1 MNLPRSVYPFAT
13 LGFLLL
19 TWSVSVWLFDVPS
32 YVMPSPIAVFKAAVA
47 HSSTLIPALGYTLTE
62 VLLGFSLSVVV
73 GGLIAVAIVSSDLL
87 DRSVYPLLVALQI
100 VPKVAIAPLFAIWFG
115 FGMLPKVLMAFLIA
129 FFPMVINTAMGLR
142 GIELS
147 KLHLARSMGATRLQ
161 TFFKIRLPHAMPSI
175 FTGLKLSITS
185 AMIGAIVGE
194 FIGSDEGIGRV
205 LLIANGN
212 LQTDLLFAA
221 VVLLSLAGVVLFLII
236 EAIERVTL
244 SWHVSQRSRSM
255 AVA

>member
-1 MNLPRSVYPFAT
+1 MSRSLYPLAT
-13 LGFLLL
+13 LGLILLL
-19 TWSVSVWLFDVPS
+19 WGGSVWVFDIAPFIL
-32 YVMPSPIAVFKAAVA
+32 PSPLAVA
-47 HSSTLIPALGYTLTE
+47 KAIADNAGTLMPALAYTLGE
-62 VLLGFSLSVVV
+62 VLLGFGLSVLV
-73 GGLIAVAIVSSDLL
+73 GGLIALAIVSSDLL

-142 GIELS
+142 GIEVS
-147 KLHLARSMGATRLQ
+147 KLHLARSMGASGLQ

-194 FIGSDEGIGRV
+194 FIGSDEGVGRI
-205 LLIANGN
+205 LLVANGN
-212 LQTDLLFAA
+212 MQTDLLFAG
-221 VVLLSLAGVVLFLII
+221 VVLLSLAGVVLFLAI
-236 EAIERVTL
+236 EAIERATL
-244 SWHVSQRSRSM
+244 SWHISQRSRDMVM
-255 AVA
+255 A

>member
-1 MNLPRSVYPFAT
+1 MNLKRTIYPIGTAFT
-13 LGFLLL
+13 LLVM
-19 TWSVSVWLFDVPS
+19 WAVSVRVLDVPA
-32 YVMPSPIAVFKAAVA
+32 YILPSPGAVLDAGWANA
-47 HSSTLIPALGYTLTE
+47 SALMPALGYTLSE
-62 VLLGFSLSVVV
+62 VLLGFSLSVLV
-73 GGLIAVAIVSSDLL
+73 GGLIAVAIVSSEFL

-142 GIELS
+142 GIEIS
-147 KLHLARSMGATRLQ
+147 KLHLARSMGATALQ

-194 FIGSDEGIGRV
+194 FIGSDEGIGRI
-205 LLIANGN
+205 LLVANGN

-221 VVLLSLAGVVLFLII
+221 VILLSLAGVGLFLII
-236 EAIERVTL
+236 EAIERASL
-244 SWHVSQRSRSM
+244 SWHVSQRSRVS
-255 AVA
+255 AA

>member
-1 MNLPRSVYPFAT
+1 MKSVRNLYPLMT
-13 LGFLLL
+13 LGVLVLVWAL
-19 TWSVSVWLFDVPS
+19 SVWALDVPS
-32 YVMPSPIAVFKAAVA
+32 FILPSPAAVA
-47 HSSTLIPALGYTLTE
+47 QAAYDNSAELIPALSYTLTE
-62 VLLGFSLSVVV
+62 VMLGFVLSVVI
-73 GGLIAVAIVSSDLL
+73 GGAIAVAIVSSDLL
-87 DRSVYPLLVALQI
+87 ERSVYPLLVALQI

-115 FGMLPKVLMAFLIA
+115 FGMMPKVLMAFLIA

-147 KLHLARSMGATRLQ
+147 KLHLARSMGATQLQ

-194 FIGSDEGIGRV
+194 FIGSDQGVGRV
-205 LLIANGN
+205 LLVANGN

-221 VVLLSLAGVVLFLII
+221 VVLLSIAGVILFMAI
-236 EAIERVTL
+236 EAIERVVL
-244 SWHVSQRSRSM
+244 HWHISQRSRGM
-255 AVA
+255 VAS

>member
-1 MNLPRSVYPFAT
+1 MTRASWIYPMGT
-13 LGFLLL
+13 LGIIVLLWAL
-19 TWSVSVWLFDVPS
+19 SIWAFAIPAFVL
-32 YVMPSPIAVFKAAVA
+32 PSPLAVWAATVDNA
-47 HSSTLIPALGYTLTE
+47 DTLFPALLYTLTE
-62 VLLGFSLSVVV
+62 VMIGFALSVLL

-115 FGMLPKVLMAFLIA
+115 FGMMPKILMAFLIA

-142 GIELS
+142 GIEVS
-147 KLHLARSMGATRLQ
+147 KLHLARSMGASRSQ
-161 TFFKIRLPHAMPSI
+161 TFFKIRLPHALPSI

-194 FIGSDEGIGRV
+194 FIGSDQGVGRV
-205 LLIANGN
+205 LLVANGN

-221 VVLLSLAGVVLFLII
+221 VVLLSLAGVAL
-236 EAIERVTL
+236 
-244 SWHVSQRSRSM
+244 
-255 AVA
+255 

>member
-1 MNLPRSVYPFAT
+1 MKAMRSLYPMAT
-13 LGFLLL
+13 LGVIVLIWGL
-19 TWSVSVWLFDVPS
+19 SVWAFDVPAF
-32 YVMPSPIAVFKAAVA
+32 VLPSPLAVGKAIVNNAA
-47 HSSTLIPALGYTLTE
+47 ILIPALRYTLIE
-62 VLLGFSLSVVV
+62 VVIGFTLSVLV
-73 GGLIAVAIVSSDLL
+73 GGAIAVAIVSSELL

-115 FGMLPKVLMAFLIA
+115 FGMMPKVLMAFLIA

-142 GIELS
+142 GIEVS
-147 KLHLARSMGATRLQ
+147 KLQLARSMGASKLQ

-194 FIGSDEGIGRV
+194 FIGSDEGVGRV

-212 LQTDLLFAA
+212 LQTDLMFAA
-221 VVLLSLAGVVLFLII
+221 VVLLSLAGVILFLAI
-236 EAIERVTL
+236 EAIERVVL
-244 SWHVSQRSRSM
+244 HWHVSQRSRDM
-255 AVA
+255 VVA